1 MDVKTLSPI
10 WPGGKKHACN
20 GCGRMKT
27 HQAPGAHTPEA
38 CFSVCGLLCGQR
50 VDHLS
55 LLSQNTTKRKEKSP
69 FSYEKGDFLELLGGF
84 EPPTSSLPTAMV
96 IFFTYFSLIY
106 SRFCSISFAL
116 RHSLQLMFPCVPCL
130 SVAGYVVRKIVATK
144 EALHMNNK
152 ALCSSLAFR
161 PVISPFVPIDFYLLF
176 WYCVGCKSPTKY
188 GIQEEKHEQHEKT
201 YGRRTD
207 SRHPRNRPH
216 HPRHSDSSVRRIHPS
231 KQLQRQYLGGRR
243 P

>member
-1 MDVKTLSPI
+1 MQKDVLLLLDLPQSTVARSSHESHTYHQLKKILRENNLLDIRFHNLWQTFATASLEHGMDVKTLSPI

-84 EPPTSSLPTAMV
+84 EPPTSSLPTGWEPSSPC
-96 IFFTYFSLIY
+96 IPTLSGP
-106 SRFCSISFAL
+106 FCSKRMRSAVLFAPL
-116 RHSLQLMFPCVPCL
+116 FP
-130 SVAGYVVRKIVATK
+130 
-144 EALHMNNK
+144 
-152 ALCSSLAFR
+152 
-161 PVISPFVPIDFYLLF
+161 
-176 WYCVGCKSPTKY
+176 
-188 GIQEEKHEQHEKT
+188 
-201 YGRRTD
+201 
-207 SRHPRNRPH
+207 
-216 HPRHSDSSVRRIHPS
+216 SVRFPVWVTVWV
-231 KQLQRQYLGGRR
+231 KQLSGRERGAHLRQR
-243 P
+243 